1 MGPNASALKRNRSV
15 IISKAVRGFRCR
27 LGPVRSRHP
36 AAVWQPRS
44 VRHLLKTGIMRLAN
58 IMPWKSSGRASALQ
72 IAGTQA
78 SWRMGWH
85 VKTSSSADGGP
96 SPPTRHVAFIP

>member
-44 VRHLLKTGIMRLAN
+44 VRHLVKTGIMRLAN

-72 IAGTQA
+72 IGRHAGQLA
-78 SWRMGWH
+78 NGLACEDLILS
-85 VKTSSSADGGP
+85 
-96 SPPTRHVAFIP
+96 